1 MYSFSLWILERDQD
15 NLMLESNDS
24 ICYNDGS
31 TEPVKKPALSYGTLG
46 SSPVMSPI
54 RSPRHSF
61 LDTIRE
67 VISDD
72 FRFDPSSDSCEMQK
86 SLFVDG
92 MNIVTMTQVDIDRMS
107 STYASEFLLK
117 IHLEGYLMKKGFR
130 GLRMWKRRFF
140 VLNGNEL
147 VYFDVRTL
155 LSVDR

>member
-1 MYSFSLWILERDQD
+1 
-15 NLMLESNDS
+15 MLENDNS

-31 TEPVKKPALSYGTLG
+31 TEPVKKPALSYGTMG

-67 VISDD
+67 VISED
-72 FRFDPSSDSCEMQK
+72 FRSDPSSKGCEVQK

-92 MNIVTMTQVDIDRMS
+92 MNIVTLTQEDIDRMS
-107 STYASEFLLK
+107 TTYASEFLLK
-117 IHLEGYLMKKGFR
+117 IHLEGCLMKKGFR

-147 VYFDVRTL
+147 VYFDVCIPSST
-155 LSVDR
+155 DG